1 MIAGIDYLQ
10 GNAAVIMDADLQDP
24 PELIPEMIS
33 WWEKG
38 YDDICAKC
46 RSRAGETFF
55 KKWSSHTF
63 YRILQHLTNI
73 PIQPDVGD
81 FRLLDKQCLS
91 TASSP
96 SAMQCLSQSSN
107 PMPSAIKKSKN
118 SKSSTDS
125 VKPKKLPKKIS
136 KRKAFLMMGKALF
149 VLMVCSGRCGLVRS

>member
-10 GNAAVIMDADLQDP
+10 GDAAVIMDADLQDP

-38 YDDICAKC
+38 YDDICAKR

-91 TASSP
+91 IASSP
-96 SAMQCLSQSSN
+96 SARSSRGSSLWMN
-107 PMPSAIKKSKN
+107 AP
-118 SKSSTDS
+118 KSSRNLRNSTKNA
-125 VKPKKLPKKIS
+125 KPKLVQKNKIITEPS
-136 KRKAFLMMGKALF
+136 P
-149 VLMVCSGRCGLVRS
+149 V